1 MCDFEPSTAKKEN
14 IKSMPDGCHEKHRP
28 RAWTAQ
34 QVAQSTLC
42 EAGSLL
48 PSWKII
54 WWGSRQESEGSAS
67 QEGQQWGHHHLT
79 SRLCKMVEKIQEKK
93 IAPTDGPQQAGLWEG
108 HGLKQ
113 NHKAEDPTVL
123 VPHGSKPKHLPRVGY
138 LFRHTELRSELRI
151 TLNIKLHCPN
161 IQLPEPVPTTLF
173 LWQGLTV

>member
-1 MCDFEPSTAKKEN
+1 MAVTKSIALELERHSKWHSPPSVRLAHCCQAEKSFGGAAGKKVKDVLHRKDN
-14 IKSMPDGCHEKHRP
+14 NGGIITWPLGFARWWEKY
-28 RAWTAQ
+28 
-34 QVAQSTLC
+34 
-42 EAGSLL
+42 
-48 PSWKII
+48 K
-54 WWGSRQESEGSAS
+54 
-67 QEGQQWGHHHLT
+67 
-79 SRLCKMVEKIQEKK
+79 KKK
-93 IAPTDGPQQAGLWEG
+93 IAPTDGPQQAELWEG